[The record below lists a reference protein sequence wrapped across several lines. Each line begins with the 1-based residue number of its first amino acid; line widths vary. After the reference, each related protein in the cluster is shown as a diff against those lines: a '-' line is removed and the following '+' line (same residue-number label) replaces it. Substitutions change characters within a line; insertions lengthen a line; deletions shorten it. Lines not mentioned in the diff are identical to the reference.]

1 MRSHSLEVTAKTVD
15 EAVEQAL
22 RQLGVPRSEVEI
34 GVLKEGRLGFLG
46 FGAEEAVV
54 RVALRGEEHA
64 PSRQGPRVPAPPRAA
79 RPPGGTPPPPP
90 GPPVPPPPHAPP
102 PRRCR
107 PLHAP
112 RRPRRPLHAPR
123 RPRRPRRRR

>member
-34 GVLKEGRLGFLG
+34 VVLKEGRLGFLG

-64 PSRQGPRVPAPPRAA
+64 PSRQGPRVPAPPRAP
-79 RPPGGTPPPPP
+79 R
-90 GPPVPPPPHAPP
+90 PPVPPP

-123 RPRRPRRRR
+123 RPRRPRRRRPRLTTLRKRPRSSWKT

>member
-1 MRSHSLEVTAKTVD
+1 MGSHSLEVTAKTVD

-34 GVLKEGRLGFLG
+34 VVLKEGRLGFLG

-54 RVALRGEEHA
+54 RVALRGEGHP
-64 PSRQGPRVPAPPRAA
+64 PSRHGPRVPAPP
-79 RPPGGTPPPPP
+79 PP
-90 GPPVPPPPHAPP
+90 
-102 PRRCR
+102 RCR

-123 RPRRPRRRR
+123 RPRRPRRRRPRLTTLRKRPRSSWKT

>member
-34 GVLKEGRLGFLG
+34 VVLKEGRLGFLG

-79 RPPGGTPPPPP
+79 RPPVPAPPRPTPPPRARPP
-90 GPPVPPPPHAPP
+90 AGARPSTPHAA
-102 PRRCR
+102 RAGRGAAA
-107 PLHAP
+107 HD
-112 RRPRRPLHAPR
+112 
-123 RPRRPRRRR
+123 